1 VKQKQIEEDNSIQE
15 NLQDL
20 TNREL
25 TALLKERGLNASRA
39 AKPELIKRLEESS
52 NKNTEKKKVKVLH
65 VPKIALKEES
75 EEEESEEEESEE
87 ESNEEVVVSAKSEK
101 SKMCSA
107 IHKGTDNNLVA
118 KVIFS
123 LIPVCD
129 RSSYLLITRL
139 RNQALKALVN

>member
-1 VKQKQIEEDNSIQE
+1 MKQSIYQIQLVKQKQIEEDNNIQE

-52 NKNTEKKKVKVLH
+52 NKNKTEKKKVKVLH

-75 EEEESEEEESEE
+75 EEEESEEEESEVSSVE
-87 ESNEEVVVSAKSEK
+87 NEELIVSAKSEK
-101 SKMCSA
+101 SKMYSA
-107 IHKGTDNNLVA
+107 IHKGTDNKPVA
-118 KVIFS
+118 KVILFS

-129 RSSYLLITRL
+129 QVTFL
-139 RNQALKALVN
+139 